1 MKKLLVIFCAA
12 LGSLGADA
20 ADKVKIGFIS
30 TLSGPNAAI
39 GGDIRDGFNLAI
51 KLNGGKLG
59 ALPAE
64 VLTGDDQLKP
74 ENAKQIAERYLKLE
88 KVDFITGVVFSNIVL
103 AVAPDAIASKVFFIS
118 PNAGPAQ
125 YTGAQC
131 SAYFFAASWPSEAYS
146 EAAGQYVTSKG
157 IKSVLF
163 LAPNYVGGKDA
174 ATGFKRYYK
183 GKLVDEMYTKL
194 GQLDYAAEL
203 SQIRAAKP
211 EALYVFLPGGMGVN
225 FIKQFVAAGL
235 SKDIQ
240 LIVPLWGSDQDIIRA
255 VGDPMLGLFSVGHWS
270 IDFDNPANK
279 RFVAAFEQEYKRLP
293 TGYAASGY
301 DTALLIDSA
310 VRKVKGRLEDKDAV
324 RAALRAADFKSVRGE
339 FKFNRNQFPVQNYYL
354 QLVGKGP
361 DGRLMHKTI
370 GTVLKDRGDAYV
382 QDCKMK

>member
-1 MKKLLVIFCAA
+1 MRSIAFAA
-12 LGSLGADA
+12 AMAAAVAAQA

-39 GGDIRDGFNLAI
+39 GSDIRDGFNLAI

-59 ALPAE
+59 GLPVE
-64 VLTGDDQLKP
+64 VLVGDDQLKP
-74 ENAKQIAERYLKLE
+74 ELAKQFAERFLRLE

-131 SAYFFAASWPSEAYS
+131 NPFFFAASWPSEAYS

-157 IKSVLF
+157 IKTVVF
-163 LAPNYVGGKDA
+163 LAPNYVGGQDA

-203 SQIRAAKP
+203 SQIRAKQP

-225 FIKQFVAAGL
+225 FIKQFVAAGM
-235 SKDIQ
+235 SKDMQ

-279 RFVAAFEQEYKRLP
+279 RFVAEFEKEYKRLP

-310 VRKVKGRLEDKDAV
+310 VRRVKGKLDNKDAL
-324 RAALRAADFKSVRGE
+324 RQALRAADFRSVRGE
-339 FKFNRNQFPVQNYYL
+339 FKFGRNQFPVQNYYL
-354 QLVGKGP
+354 QLVGKGG
-361 DGRLMHKTI
+361 DGRLVHKTI
-370 GTVLKDRGDAYV
+370 GTILTKRGDAYV